1 MDLVQ
6 IPKNPEKEVFTLRAG
21 EHYFAFI
28 TSEDSVFL
36 VTEPF
41 KSPLIASN
49 KARSLKRVHKIQVN
63 LKKTEKP
70 KTASKLQPKCVLY
83 TEAEVAKLT
92 HLRFRET
99 WFILAPKGGYVKKVM
114 EDGEIVEYTQDI
126 KDAREFKSYEEASD
140 YLKTLD
146 LVVRLGHGL
155 RRFFKE
161 TKDIKKG

>member
-6 IPKNPEKEVFTLRAG
+6 IPKNPGKEVFTLKAG
-21 EHYFAFI
+21 ENYFAFI

-36 VTEPF
+36 IPEPF
-41 KSPLIASN
+41 KSPLVASN

-99 WFILAPKGGYVKKVM
+99 WFILAPKGGYVKSVMHANKV
-114 EDGEIVEYTQDI
+114 VEYTDDI
-126 KDAREFKSYEEASD
+126 NSAKEFKSYEEASD

-146 LVVRLGHGL
+146 LVVRTGHGL
-155 RRFFKE
+155 RRYFKE
-161 TKDIKKG
+161 TKQVPRS

>member
-6 IPKNPEKEVFTLRAG
+6 IPKNPEKEVFTLKAG
-21 EHYFAFI
+21 ENYFAFI

-36 VTEPF
+36 VAEPF
-41 KSPLIASN
+41 KSPLVASN

-99 WFILAPKGGYVKKVM
+99 WFILAPKGGYVKSVM
-114 EDGEIVEYTQDI
+114 EGKKVVEYTEDI
-126 KDAREFKSYEEASD
+126 SNAKEFKSYEEATD

-146 LVVRLGHGL
+146 LVVKTGHGL
-155 RRFFKE
+155 RRYFKE
-161 TKDIKKG
+161 TKQIDRR

>member
-6 IPKNPEKEVFTLRAG
+6 IPKNPEKEVFTVKAG

-28 TSEDSVFL
+28 TSEESVFL
-36 VTEPF
+36 IPEPF
-41 KSPLIASN
+41 KSPLVASN

-70 KTASKLQPKCVLY
+70 KTASKLQPKYVLY

-99 WFILAPKGGYVKKVM
+99 WFILAPKGGYVKSVM
-114 EDGEIVEYTQDI
+114 EGKKVVEYANDLSE
-126 KDAREFKSYEEASD
+126 AREFKTYEEASD
-140 YLKTLD
+140 YMKTLD
-146 LVVRLGHGL
+146 LVIKNGHSL
-155 RRFFKE
+155 RRYFKE
-161 TKDIKKG
+161 TKPFKTS